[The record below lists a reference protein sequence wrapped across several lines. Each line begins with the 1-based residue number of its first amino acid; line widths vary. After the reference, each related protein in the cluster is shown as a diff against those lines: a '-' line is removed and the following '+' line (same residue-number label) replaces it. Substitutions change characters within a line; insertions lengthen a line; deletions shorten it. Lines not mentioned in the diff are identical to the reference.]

1 MTHWRITRSS
11 ATRAAVCL
19 LLAVGLIFLPFED
32 LSHARRGGLYR
43 ALGSILGEGG
53 AKFTGALILVALGIY
68 SLRERVPKSTK
79 GAVK

>member
-19 LLAVGLIFLPFED
+19 LLAVVLMFAPFED
-32 LSHARRGGLYR
+32 LAHPRRGRGEFYR

-53 AKFTGALILVALGIY
+53 AKVVVAFFLVALGIY
-68 SLRERVPKSTK
+68 SLRERAPKRPK
-79 GAVK
+79 AR